1 MGVCGRRVWLGLPSR
16 RVNGALVPH
25 DQRLTVTT
33 EESRLEDLLDR
44 DIVLVP
50 PRRIVEVSIR
60 QVLLSA
66 ELSVVEAY

>member
-1 MGVCGRRVWLGLPSR
+1 
-16 RVNGALVPH
+16 VNGALVPH